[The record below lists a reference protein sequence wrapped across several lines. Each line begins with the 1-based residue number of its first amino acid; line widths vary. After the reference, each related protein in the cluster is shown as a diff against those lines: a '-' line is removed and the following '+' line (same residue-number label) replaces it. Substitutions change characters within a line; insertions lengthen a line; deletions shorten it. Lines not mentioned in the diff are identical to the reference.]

1 MQSTVTDIM
10 TRLFLSAYQETC
22 LRRIS
27 EGLQLHRALLN
38 AVSPRLENRE
48 QVDVLQAEIR
58 DLVLQI
64 NKVRDL
70 NKCL

>member
-1 MQSTVTDIM
+1 MQCTVTDIM
-10 TRLFLSAYQETC
+10 TRLLLSAYQETC

-64 NKVRDL
+64 NKVSDL